1 MTEPLPPSSKAPPSR
16 ARRHRARR
24 VLLELGVIGLG
35 YSVISR
41 CQTGGLLQN
50 GEAAPDFAASDL
62 SGNAVTL
69 SDLGSSPLLLHFWA
83 TWCGVC
89 RQEFSTLN
97 AIHAELSQANEG
109 SRPKP
114 SLFTFTADQSPDFV
128 RSFAQDNQLTFP
140 ILLASP
146 ALLRSYRVNA
156 FPTNYYLDSA
166 RRVTAATVGMSFR
179 WAMQARLACAARD

>member
-1 MTEPLPPSSKAPPSR
+1 MTDAPPPGDAAPS
-16 ARRHRARR
+16 ARRRHPARR

-41 CQTGGLLQN
+41 CQTSNLLQH
-50 GEAAPDFAASDL
+50 GQAAPDFAATDL
-62 SGNAVTL
+62 SGNSVNLAG
-69 SDLGSSPLLLHFWA
+69 LGTSPLLLHFWA

-97 AIHAELSQANEG
+97 AIHAELSHADHD
-109 SRPKP
+109 SRPRP
-114 SLFTFTADQSPDFV
+114 SLFTFTADQSVDFV
-128 RSFAQDNQLTFP
+128 RTFAEDNKLAFP

-146 ALLRSYRVNA
+146 ALLRSYKVNA

-166 RRVTAATVGMSFR
+166 RRITAATVGMSFR
-179 WAMQARLACAARD
+179 WAMQARLACAARS

>member
-1 MTEPLPPSSKAPPSR
+1 MTDVPPSDAPPPP
-16 ARRHRARR
+16 ARRRHPARR

-41 CQTGGLLQN
+41 CQTSNLLQH
-50 GEAAPDFAASDL
+50 GDAAPDFAATDL
-62 SGNAVTL
+62 SGNPVSLA
-69 SDLGSSPLLLHFWA
+69 DLGATPLLLHFWA

-89 RQEFSTLN
+89 RQEFATLN
-97 AIHAELSQANEG
+97 AIHADLNSKRQD
-109 SRPKP
+109 SRPTP
-114 SLFTFTADQSPDFV
+114 SLFTFTADQSADFV
-128 RSFAQDNQLTFP
+128 RAFAEDNKLTFP

-146 ALLRSYRVNA
+146 ALLRSYKVNA

-166 RRVTAATVGMSFR
+166 RRITAATVGMSFR